1 MGKAYGSMTDA
12 DIALL
17 DSGNQEEA
25 VKKTFNGRS
34 NPASTDWMLRLS
46 AEQDGHEVTEQDL
59 IDAFEDW
66 AWTGQLEQGGET
78 SYRHYQIFMQAT
90 SRVRLSS
97 IRSRLEK
104 KHGLHVGY
112 IQPRRSSV
120 GSCIAY
126 VTKDTTRLAGPY
138 MYGDLN
144 QHDEQ
149 GKRSD
154 LEQLRDA
161 ILKEGLSYSELLEN
175 GELSSILSRHLQY
188 AKELW
193 AVHQKQKFGLKDR
206 EVKVTYLWGAPG
218 VGKTR
223 KVMSDHDRQDVYRVT
238 NYKHP
243 FDEYEGEPVLVLDEY
258 NSQLDFQ
265 FLLNV
270 LDRYPLRLPCRYA
283 DRYAGWTEVW
293 IVSNKPLSGQYIYED
308 EETRPALDRRI
319 GEVIHMDRESA
330 LDDFD
335 VDDDECWL

>member
-1 MGKAYGSMTDA
+1 MGKAYESMTDA
-12 DIALL
+12 DIARL
-17 DSGNQEEA
+17 DGGNQEEA
-25 VKKTFNGRS
+25 VKKTFNGKS
-34 NPASTDWMLRLS
+34 NPSAADWMLRLS
-46 AEQDGHEVTEQDL
+46 AEQDGRELTEEDL
-59 IDAFEDW
+59 VAAFEDW
-66 AWTGQLEQGGET
+66 TWMGQLEQGGNT
-78 SYRHYQIFMQAT
+78 SYKHYQIFMQAK

-97 IRSRLEK
+97 IRARLEK
-104 KHGLHVGY
+104 KHGIHVGY
-112 IQPRRSSV
+112 IEPRRYSV
-120 GSCIAY
+120 GSCVAY
-126 VTKDTTRLAGPY
+126 VSKDTTRLAGPFVH
-138 MYGDLN
+138 GEIDL
-144 QHDEQ
+144 HEEQ

-154 LEQLRDA
+154 LEELRDA

-175 GELSSILSRHLQY
+175 GELSSILSSHLQY

-193 AVHQKQKFGLKDR
+193 SVHQKRQFGLKDR

-223 KVMSDHDRQDVYRVT
+223 KVMSDHDREDVYRVT

-243 FDEYEGEPVLVLDEY
+243 WDEYEGEPVLVLDEY

-308 EETRPALDRRI
+308 EASRPALDRRI
-319 GEVIHMDRESA
+319 GEVIHMDKKSV
-330 LDDFD
+330 LDDLA
-335 VDDDECWL
+335 DDDDCWL